1 MSPTAVNR
9 LLSMI
14 AAAAAAVVP
23 ILIDVHVITS
33 TVGADIGTGV
43 AILIAGWH
51 GNTATQSLLGR
62 RTTPPGQ

>member
-1 MSPTAVNR
+1 MSESAINR
-9 LLSMI
+9 LLSML

-33 TVGADIGTGV
+33 QVGADIGTGV

-51 GNTATQSLLGR
+51 GNTAVKAIGS
-62 RTTPPGQ
+62 RTPAPPAK